1 MWAENLLR
9 DTALAL
15 RNLVR
20 NRRRV
25 AFALTII
32 VGGIVAFLLAGGFI
46 QWILVSMR
54 EATIH
59 SQLGHIQVVRP
70 KYFETGIA
78 DPFAYLL
85 PNSSPAETQIRQNS
99 KVIAITPRLSFN
111 GLLSIGDATVSFVGD
126 GVDPAGEKELSKEI
140 RIVDGKGLDNDV
152 PQGIVLG
159 FGLASN
165 IGAKVGDRMVVMT
178 GTAQGGINASDVVVS
193 GLFRSTIKA
202 YDDAAL
208 RVPIALA
215 RKLSRVD
222 GATSWVVLLK
232 DTGATEAALKD
243 LQAGI
248 DPGQFQF
255 VPWYELADFYNKT
268 VTLFSRQVLMVK
280 LLIGLII
287 VLSITN
293 TLSMSVI
300 ERTSEIGTAMAL
312 GVKRRG
318 ILRLFILEGLVLA
331 LIGGFFG
338 TALGWLLSKGISAI
352 GIPMPPPPGMDQ
364 GFDAEILV
372 SPGLAADALVLA
384 VLATLAASIFPA
396 WKASRMN
403 IVDALRHQR

>member
-9 DTALAL
+9 DMALAL

-85 PNSSPAETQIRQNS
+85 PKSSPAEAQIRQNG
-99 KVIAITPRLSFN
+99 KVVAMTPRLSFN

-140 RIVDGKGLDNDV
+140 RIVDGKGLDNSV
-152 PQGIVLG
+152 PLGIVLG
-159 FGLASN
+159 YGLASN

-202 YDDAAL
+202 YDDVAL

-232 DTGATEAALKD
+232 DTGTTEAALKE

-331 LIGGFFG
+331 LIGGVLG
-338 TALGWLLSKGISAI
+338 TMLGWLLSLAVSAV

-372 SPGLAADALVLA
+372 SPGLATDALALA

>member
-9 DTALAL
+9 DMALAL

-32 VGGIVAFLLAGGFI
+32 IGGIVAFLLAGGFI

-85 PNSSPAETQIRQNS
+85 PKSSPAEAQIRQNG
-99 KVIAITPRLSFN
+99 KVVAITPRLSFN

-140 RIVDGKGLDNDV
+140 RIVDGKGLDNDT
-152 PQGIVLG
+152 PLGIVLG

-202 YDDAAL
+202 YDDVAL

-215 RKLSRVD
+215 RKLSRVE

-232 DTGATEAALKD
+232 DTGTTEAALQE

-248 DPGQFQF
+248 DPAQFQF

-331 LIGGFFG
+331 LIGGVLG
-338 TALGWLLSKGISAI
+338 TMLGWLLSLAISAV

-372 SPGLAADALVLA
+372 NPGLATDALALA